1 MLKMVL
7 TSVSCMYLS
16 ISTGFP
22 KGPSVL
28 NDALARGSISLKG
41 SMRVN
46 SFNPYFTA
54 PEIPLTSHPFKQTV
68 LAASEVM

>member
-46 SFNPYFTA
+46 SFTPYFTA
-54 PEIPLTSHPFKQTV
+54 P
-68 LAASEVM
+68 